1 MSKEAVEGD
10 LNESAKNLYPT
21 VIAPVKGIGT
31 RLYPLTLDKS
41 KSLLPVAN
49 VPIIERTFENMA
61 SYGCRN
67 FWIVGEY
74 ELYNYLRNGDMLSG
88 KLGLSP
94 PVAFNYT
101 IEEDR
106 GNADGV
112 RIALEER
119 HIKTNEY
126 KITGNVIIASG
137 DCVIDMDWKRLMETY
152 RKDDADMTVVLKC
165 IEDVSSY
172 GVARIEADR
181 IVDFVEKPK
190 PNEAPSNLV
199 NTFVNVV
206 TAEKLREVFEEMKR
220 KNLEATDFGRHIIPY
235 MTKNY
240 VVRPYVNEG
249 FWEDVGTPKTLL
261 KANLAILQGKISGV
275 NLEPRI
281 HPTSKLSIGHN
292 VDLDN
297 VIIGANVSIGSNCR
311 LRNVCIDSNTTV
323 EDDTLIED
331 SVIYFG
337 ARIGRGC
344 RIIRSIIDRFGDI
357 GEKAQVGDYEPDE
370 TTVVGAYTTLGNG
383 WHMWSGE
390 LVMRYSPEA
399 REKIVSARRY
409 QTNLYKI
416 VSDDGTN
423 LYFVDR
429 TVLRKTYNNM
439 PPPIFKKFR

>member
-1 MSKEAVEGD
+1 M
-10 LNESAKNLYPT
+10 
-21 VIAPVKGIGT
+21 APVKGVGT

-61 SYGCRN
+61 SYGCRD

-74 ELYNYLRNGDMLSG
+74 ELYNYFRNGDVLSG
-88 KLGLSP
+88 KLDLRP
-94 PVAFNYT
+94 PAAFNYT
-101 IEEDR
+101 IKEDR

-119 HIKTNEY
+119 HTNTNEY
-126 KITGNVIIASG
+126 KITGDVIIVSG

-152 RKDDADMTVVLKC
+152 RKDDADMTVVLKS

-190 PNEAPSNLV
+190 PSEAPSNLV

-206 TAEKLREVFEEMKR
+206 TAEKLREVFEEMKK
-220 KNLEATDFGRHIIPY
+220 KNLEATDFGTHIIPY

-240 VVRPYVNEG
+240 IVRPYVNEG
-249 FWEDVGTPKTLL
+249 YWEDVGTPKTLL
-261 KANLAILQGKISGV
+261 KANLTILQGKISGV
-275 NLEPRI
+275 NLEPHI

-297 VIIGANVSIGSNCR
+297 VLIGANVSIGSNCR
-311 LRNVCIDSNTTV
+311 LRNVCIDSNTTL

-337 ARIGRGC
+337 ARIGRSC

-357 GEKAQVGDYEPDE
+357 GEKTQVGDYEPDE
-370 TTVVGAYTTLGNG
+370 TTVVGAYTTLGND
-383 WHMWSGE
+383 WHLWPGE
-390 LVMRYSPEA
+390 LIISYSQEA
-399 REKIVSARRY
+399 RLKIVNAKRH

-416 VSDDGTN
+416 VSDDEKN

-429 TVLRKTYNNM
+429 TILRKTYNDM
-439 PPPIFKKFR
+439 PPPIFKRARNSVV

>member
-1 MSKEAVEGD
+1 
-10 LNESAKNLYPT
+10 LYPT
-21 VIAPVKGIGT
+21 VIAPVKGVGT

-61 SYGCRN
+61 SYGCRD

-74 ELYNYLRNGDMLSG
+74 ELYNYFRNGDVLSG
-88 KLGLSP
+88 KSDLRP
-94 PVAFNYT
+94 PAAFNYT
-101 IEEDR
+101 IKEDR

-119 HIKTNEY
+119 HTNTNEY
-126 KITGNVIIASG
+126 KITGDVIIVSG

-152 RKDDADMTVVLKC
+152 RKDDADMTVVLKS

-172 GVARIEADR
+172 GVARMKADR

-190 PNEAPSNLV
+190 PSEAPSNLV

-206 TAEKLREVFEEMKR
+206 AADKLREVFEEMKQ
-220 KNLEATDFGRHIIPY
+220 KNLEATDFGSHIIPY

-240 VVRPYVNEG
+240 TVRPYVNEG
-249 FWEDVGTPKTLL
+249 YWEDVGTPKTLL
-261 KANLAILQGKISGV
+261 NANLTILQGKISGV

-297 VIIGANVSIGSNCR
+297 VLIGANVSIGSNSR
-311 LRNVCIDSNTTV
+311 LRNVCIDSNTTIG
-323 EDDTLIED
+323 DDTLIED

-337 ARIGRGC
+337 TRIGRGC
-344 RIIRSIIDRFGDI
+344 RIIRSIIDRFGNI
-357 GEKAQVGDYEPDE
+357 GEKAQVGDYAPDE

-383 WHMWSGE
+383 WHLWPGE
-390 LVMRYSPEA
+390 LIISYSQEA
-399 REKIVSARRY
+399 RVKIVNAKRY
-409 QTNLYKI
+409 QTSLYKI
-416 VSDDGTN
+416 VSDDEKN

-429 TVLRKTYNNM
+429 TILKKTYNDM
-439 PPPIFKKFR
+439 PPPIFKKLG

>member
-1 MSKEAVEGD
+1 MSKGAIEGD
-10 LNESAKNLYPT
+10 LNKIVKDLCPT
-21 VIAPVKGIGT
+21 VIAPVKGVGT
-31 RLYPLTLDKS
+31 RLYPLTLGKS
-41 KSLLPVAN
+41 KSLLHVAN
-49 VPIIERTFENMA
+49 VPIVERTLENMA

-74 ELYNYLRNGDMLSG
+74 ELYNYFRNGDVLSG
-88 KLGLSP
+88 KLGLCP
-94 PVAFNYT
+94 PVGFNYT
-101 IEEDR
+101 IKEDR

-119 HIKTNEY
+119 HTKTNEY
-126 KITGNVIIASG
+126 KITGNVIIVSG
-137 DCVIDMDWKRLMETY
+137 DCVIDMDWRRLMETH
-152 RKDDADMTVVLKC
+152 RKDAADMTVVLKGT
-165 IEDVSSY
+165 EDVSSY

-190 PNEAPSNLV
+190 PKEAPSNLV

-220 KNLEATDFGRHIIPY
+220 KNLQATDFGSQIIPY

-240 VVRPYVNEG
+240 VVSPYVTEG

-261 KANLAILQGKISGV
+261 KANLAILRGKISGV
-275 NLEPRI
+275 NLEPRV

-297 VIIGANVSIGSNCR
+297 VIIGANVTIGSNCR

-323 EDDTLIED
+323 EDGTLIED

-337 ARIGRGC
+337 ARIGSGC
-344 RIIRSIIDRFGDI
+344 RVIRSIIDRFGYI
-357 GEKAQVGDYEPDE
+357 GEKTQVGDYEPDE
-370 TTVVGAYTTLGNG
+370 TPVVGAYTRLGNG
-383 WHMWSGE
+383 WHIWPGE
-390 LVMRYSPEA
+390 LIVRYSPEA
-399 REKIVSARRY
+399 REKILSARRY
-409 QTNLYKI
+409 RTNLYKI
-416 VSDDGTN
+416 VSDDEEN

-429 TVLRKTYNNM
+429 TVLTKTYNNM
-439 PPPIFKKFR
+439 PPPIFKKFT

>member
-1 MSKEAVEGD
+1 MSKEAVEGG
-10 LNESAKNLYPT
+10 LSESIKKLYPT
-21 VIAPVKGIGT
+21 VMAPVKGIGT
-31 RLYPLTLDKS
+31 RLYPLTLEKS

-74 ELYNYLRNGDMLSG
+74 ELYNYFRNGDVLSG

-101 IEEDR
+101 IKEDS

-119 HIKTNEY
+119 HTKTNEY
-126 KITGNVIIASG
+126 KITGNLIIVSG
-137 DCVIDMDWKRLMETY
+137 DCVIDIDWKRLMETY
-152 RKDDADMTVVLKC
+152 RKDDADMTVVLKA

-172 GVARIEADR
+172 GVARIEANS
-181 IVDFVEKPK
+181 IVDFIEKPK
-190 PNEAPSNLV
+190 SDEAPSNLV

-220 KNLEATDFGRHIIPY
+220 KNLEATDFGSHIIPY

-240 VVRPYVNEG
+240 IVRPYVNEG

-275 NLEPRI
+275 NLKPRI

-292 VDLDN
+292 VDLEN
-297 VIIGANVSIGSNCR
+297 VSIGANVSIGSNCR
-311 LRNVCIDSNTTV
+311 LRNVCVDSNTTV
-323 EDDTLIED
+323 EEDTLIED

-337 ARIGRGC
+337 SRIGRGC

-357 GEKAQVGDYEPDE
+357 GEKTQVGDYEPDE

-383 WHMWSGE
+383 WHIWPGE
-390 LVMRYSPEA
+390 LIIKYSPEA
-399 REKIVSARRY
+399 RERIVSAKRY
-409 QTNLYKI
+409 GTNLYKI
-416 VSDDGTN
+416 VSDDGKN
-423 LYFVDR
+423 LFFVDR
-429 TVLRKTYNNM
+429 TVLGKTYNDM
-439 PPPIFKKFR
+439 PPPIFKTFR